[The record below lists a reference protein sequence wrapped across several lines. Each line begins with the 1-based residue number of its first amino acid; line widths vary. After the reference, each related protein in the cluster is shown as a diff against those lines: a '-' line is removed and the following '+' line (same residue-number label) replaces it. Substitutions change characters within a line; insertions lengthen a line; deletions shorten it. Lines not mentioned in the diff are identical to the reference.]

1 VRSYR
6 RDWVGFF
13 IAKMKQ
19 SKTADTA
26 KQLKT
31 RFLPHDYNA
40 RQDPKLIKLQIKHG
54 LEGIGLYWCLV
65 EMTWEQDNALEWDLD
80 LIAYTLRTNADLVK
94 SVAENFGLFKIKAN
108 VLSSDAIAK
117 RMAYFDEKSQKAKAA
132 AEMRWQSGR
141 NANAMQTHSERN
153 AINKEINKEI
163 NKSNKDSGDD
173 FLSSDDFRTSRPP
186 AKRPGPD
193 YNKICDIFAQHGL
206 IDMVAQEFYDSFWP
220 LYKKGEIKDWE
231 AYTEKAALKA
241 EQKAYGMV
249 RGHKPDPKYN
259 PRG

>member
-1 VRSYR
+1 MQ
-6 RDWVGFF
+6 
-13 IAKMKQ
+13 KMKQ

-65 EMTWEQDNALEWDLD
+65 EMTWEQDNALEWDAD
-80 LIAYTLRTNADLVK
+80 LIAYTLRTNAELVK
-94 SVAENFGLFKIKAN
+94 SVAENFGLFKVKGN
-108 VLSSDAIAK
+108 VLSSEAIAK

-153 AINKEINKEI
+153 AINKEINKET
-163 NKSNKDSGDD
+163 NKSNKESESD
-173 FLSSDDFRTSRPP
+173 FLNLDGLKTPRTGYKPGQPDF
-186 AKRPGPD
+186 K
-193 YNKICDIFAQHGL
+193 KICDIFAQHGL
-206 IDMVAQEFYDSFWP
+206 ADFVAQEYFDTMMP
-220 LYKKGEIKDWE
+220 LWRRGEIKDYE

-241 EQKAYGMV
+241 ELKAYGMI

>member
-1 VRSYR
+1 MRSYR

-65 EMTWEQDNALEWDLD
+65 EMTWEQDNALEWDPD
-80 LIAYTLRTNADLVK
+80 LVAYTLRTNAELVK

-117 RMAYFDEKSQKAKAA
+117 RMAYFDEKSQKAKLA

-153 AINKEINKEI
+153 AIKKEIKKETNKEEKEINIE
-163 NKSNKDSGDD
+163 G
-173 FLSSDDFRTSRPP
+173 FEPP
-186 AKRPGPD
+186 TVD
-193 YNKICDIFAQHGL
+193 L
-206 IDMVAQEFYDSFWP
+206 ILDSFPSFKDAKKFVDFYTAKGWRMGAAP
-220 LYKKGEIKDWE
+220 MTDWRAAVSLWIERNADRLEQLPTAQRPKLYKKANLD
-231 AYTEKAALKA
+231 
-241 EQKAYGMV
+241 
-249 RGHKPDPKYN
+249 
-259 PRG
+259 